1 MSSLHWFK
9 SLVRRGSRRR
19 RFNKP
24 AFAVVPLDGRNLP
37 SATLYVGDDG
47 GNTVESFNAMTGQ
60 HLGTFVENSKSLKGV
75 RGLLFDGD
83 GHFLVANQNV
93 GRGKPGEILRY
104 DAATGDFDGELVPF
118 QSPNAPF
125 APRGMVL
132 KDNVLYVA
140 TLQNSGSSNAP
151 IAPDGEIMRFDATTG
166 DYLGSFTR
174 PPGYTGQFNPRGVVF
189 GPDGLLY
196 VGLLDSSNLA
206 AGHVLTYNLSTNAW
220 GVFATNDGD
229 GVAEPG
235 ETQTL
240 HRPEGLVVG
249 PDGRLY
255 VTSYRANA
263 TDIDRVLMFDRPSGT
278 LSDTI
283 ELYQAGQPRAFSVS
297 VLFGP
302 GDDLFV
308 PIVSAGPDGGG
319 VRRYDVV
326 TKTYTN
332 FVAPGTL
339 GTPTFLT
346 FGTTDA
352 ATLAYGSGLGSWSL
366 AGSQSTGFTF
376 NGATTD
382 DDANVLGLT
391 PFSSVF
397 MP

>member
-1 MSSLHWFK
+1 L
-9 SLVRRGSRRR
+9 
-19 RFNKP
+19 
-24 AFAVVPLDGRNLP
+24 AVVPLDGRNLP
-37 SATLYVGDDG
+37 SAGALYVGDDG
-47 GNTVESFNAMTGQ
+47 GNTVERFDAMTGQ
-60 HLGTFVENSKSLKGV
+60 QLGTFVENSHSLKGV
-75 RGLLFDGD
+75 RGLLFDGE

-104 DAATGDFDGELVPF
+104 DAATGEFDGELVPF
-118 QSPNAPF
+118 QSPHAPF

-140 TLQNSGSSNAP
+140 SLQNSGSPNAP
-151 IAPDGEIMRFDATTG
+151 VAPDGEIMRFDATTG

-206 AGHVLTYNLSTNAW
+206 AGHVLTYDLATNAW

-229 GVAEPG
+229 GLAEPG

-255 VTSYRANA
+255 VTSFRADA
-263 TDIDRVLMFDRPSGT
+263 TDVDRILMFDRPSST

-283 ELYQAGQPRAFSVS
+283 ELYQAGQPRAFAPAIV
-297 VLFGP
+297 FGP
-302 GDDLFV
+302 DADLFV
-308 PIVSAGPDGGG
+308 PIQSTGPDAGS
-319 VRRYDVV
+319 VRQYDVV
-326 TKTYTN
+326 TKTYSN

-339 GTPTFLT
+339 GAPGYLI
-346 FGTTDA
+346 FGNTDP
-352 ATLAYGSGLGSWSL
+352 ATLAYEAAPAPFGMNSNQGGPGSI
-366 AGSQSTGFTF
+366 AGVQMPGIAFI
-376 NGATTD
+376 GANTD
-382 DDANVLGLT
+382 DDVNDLGL
-391 PFSSVF
+391 PLFSSVF